1 MHTHIHAYAISLC
14 CIICSESVYTHTHKH
29 VYAHAYARTRTD
41 KAKVNRK
48 FLLSELVG
56 LIEELALSEER
67 WSKRV
72 CEDGT
77 NFSHTVLV
85 KQGW

>member
-1 MHTHIHAYAISLC
+1 M
-14 CIICSESVYTHTHKH
+14 YTHTHNH
-29 VYAHAYARTRTD
+29 VYSHAPARTRME
-41 KAKVNRK
+41 KAKVNRI

-67 WSKRV
+67 WSERV

-77 NFSHTVLV
+77 NFSHKVLV
-85 KQGW
+85 KQGWCREVRVSNGSL